1 MPELI
6 RWEAPGPYDVAFS
19 TRTGGVS
26 TGPFESLN
34 LGLLTDDD
42 RARVEENRRRLFA
55 AAGADP
61 DRAAWSRQVHGA
73 TVVRARPGERGAHAD
88 ALWTDEPHVPLL
100 VVTADCLPVALVR
113 RDSDPAVALVH
124 AGRAGILAGV
134 LEAAVA
140 ALGGTLAAAVGPS
153 AGPCCYEV
161 GDDVADLYRARFGRG
176 VVGGRKL
183 DLWRAAE
190 TALRRAGVHDV
201 HRMDVCTICNGDR
214 FFSHRRDRGVTGRQG
229 AFAAIR

>member
-26 TGPFESLN
+26 TGPYESLN

-42 RARVEENRRRLFA
+42 RGHVEENRRRLFT

-73 TVVRARPGERGAHAD
+73 TVVRARRGERGAHAD
-88 ALWTDEPHVPLL
+88 ALWTDEPYVPLL

-113 RDSDPAVALVH
+113 SDGDPGVALVH

-134 LEAAVA
+134 LGAAVE
-140 ALGGTLAAAVGPS
+140 ALGGTLAAAIGPS

-161 GDDVADLYRARFGRG
+161 GDEIAGAYRARFARD
-176 VVGGRKL
+176 VLSGRKL
-183 DLWRAAE
+183 DLWGAAE
-190 TALRRAGVHDV
+190 TALRGAGVHDV

-214 FFSHRRDRGVTGRQG
+214 FFSHRRDGGVTGRQG
-229 AFAAIR
+229 AIAAIR